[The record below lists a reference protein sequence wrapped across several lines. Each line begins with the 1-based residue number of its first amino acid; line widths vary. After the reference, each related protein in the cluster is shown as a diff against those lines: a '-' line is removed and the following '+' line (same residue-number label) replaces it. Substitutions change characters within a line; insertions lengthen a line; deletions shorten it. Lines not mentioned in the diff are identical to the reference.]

1 MKKKYGYIRVSTK
14 DQNPERQYQAMGKMG
29 VDKKNIY
36 EDKMS
41 GYSFSRPA
49 YKKMIKRMKSNDVL
63 VIKSIDRLGRN
74 YSEILEQWRM
84 LTKEKKIDIQ
94 VIDMPLLNTDSENE
108 GLTGTF
114 ISDLVLQILA
124 YVAETERSFIKQRQA
139 EGIAIAKANGVQFG
153 RGRKEMPEEFESYY
167 KMRKDGEVSVREAGK
182 VLGIS
187 HTTFYRRCKEREAG
201 KCNKKS
207 TL

>member
-1 MKKKYGYIRVSTK
+1 MRRKYGYIRVSTK
-14 DQNPERQYQAMGKMG
+14 DQNSGRQYQAMEKMG

-49 YKKMIKRMKSNDVL
+49 YKK
-63 VIKSIDRLGRN
+63 
-74 YSEILEQWRM
+74 
-84 LTKEKKIDIQ
+84 IDIQ

-108 GLTGTF
+108 GLTGMF

-139 EGIAIAKANGVQFG
+139 EGIAIAKANGMQFG
-153 RGRKEMPEEFESYY
+153 REKKELPEEFESYY
-167 KMRKDGEVSVREAGK
+167 KMWKDGKISVREAGK

-201 KCNKKS
+201 KCKKCRLFV
-207 TL
+207 TFAVYFKLVITITMTQ